1 MNNTLP
7 TAETVPAPDGTPLA
21 VRRWS
26 AAAPRGHVVIVHGL
40 GEHAGR
46 YAHVAARVV
55 AAGWRVS
62 AFDLRGHGRSGGP
75 RGGVRRADDHLR
87 DLATV
92 LDHLHPAPPGG
103 AGRAGPLV
111 LLGHSMGGQ
120 VAALFVARAVR
131 PVDGL
136 VLSSPAL
143 DAGLSWFQRFQV
155 AVGHALAPDLAQ
167 SNRLDVD
174 RISHDPQVVRAYRD
188 DPLVHDRVTARTA
201 RAILDGGAEVL
212 ASAPA
217 WRVPTLLLWAGAD
230 ALVSP
235 AGSAKFAATAPA
247 SVVRARCFDALY
259 HEILNERDA
268 EPVFAEL
275 LAWLEARAAGA

>member
-7 TAETVPAPDGTPLA
+7 AVETVPASDGTPLA
-21 VRRWS
+21 IRRWS
-26 AAAPRGHVVIVHGL
+26 VDAPRGQVAIVHGL

-46 YAHVAARVV
+46 YTHVV
-55 AAGWRVS
+55 ALLLAMGWQVCTY
-62 AFDLRGHGRSGGP
+62 DLRGHGRSGGP
-75 RGGVRRADDHLR
+75 RGGIRGPDDHLS

-92 LDHLHPAPPGG
+92 LRLLEATTVGG
-103 AGRAGPLV
+103 SRRATPLV
-111 LLGHSMGGQ
+111 LLGHSMGGL
-120 VAALFVARAVR
+120 VAAQFVARALR

-143 DAGLSWFQRFQV
+143 DAGLSRFQRLQV
-155 AVGHALAPDLAQ
+155 AVGHALAPGLAQ
-167 SNRLDVD
+167 PNRLDVE

-201 RAILDGGAEVL
+201 RAIIRGGAEVL

-235 AGSAKFAATAPA
+235 AGSARFAATAPA
-247 SVVRARCFDALY
+247 AIVRARCFDGLY